1 MRSDTAPDAID
12 LKLLVLLQE
21 DAAAPMAKVAA
32 AVGLS
37 APACYRRVR
46 ALRESGLV
54 RRSAAVVARKTLGWP
69 LMMIVLVKLE
79 SERGEAIDQLF
90 QRLRRTPEIIEA
102 QYVTG
107 DYDFTLKVVAEDMES
122 FDDLMREVLY
132 AGGIV
137 KSYKTLVTM
146 REVKEPSAVP
156 VAPGA
161 RRR

>member
-37 APACYRRVR
+37 PPACYRRVR
-46 ALRESGLV
+46 ALREAGLV
-54 RRSAAVVARKTLGWP
+54 RRSAAVVARKTMGWP